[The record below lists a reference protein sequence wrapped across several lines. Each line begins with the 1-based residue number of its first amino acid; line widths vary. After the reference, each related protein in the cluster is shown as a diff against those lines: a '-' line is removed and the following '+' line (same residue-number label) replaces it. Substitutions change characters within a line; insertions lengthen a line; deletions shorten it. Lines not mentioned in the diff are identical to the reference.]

1 MIELHSHSKPCQDR
15 STKRTI
21 PNVPKRVGVSV
32 IVANNQM
39 EWWERDGGA
48 KFLKKIGLRSGQ
60 KILDFGCR
68 VGHYTIPAARV
79 VGSEGIVY
87 AVDKES
93 EALEELGR
101 KVIAHKLTNVKA
113 AKTSGQMKLPLKS
126 RLIDVVLLYDV
137 LHYFGAD
144 ERIKLYH
151 EAFRVLK
158 QSSLLSVYP
167 KHTAEDSPL
176 MELQHLR
183 SIDIE
188 REILNSGF
196 QFKRRYCG
204 IISHDNGLNK
214 GCVLNF
220 RKFVGTP

>member
-1 MIELHSHSKPCQDR
+1 MTNVSKR
-15 STKRTI
+15 AE
-21 PNVPKRVGVSV
+21 VGLVS
-32 IVANNQM
+32 ANHQM
-39 EWWERDGGA
+39 EWWEREGGS
-48 KFLKKIGLRSGQ
+48 KFLKKIGLRPRQ

-79 VGSEGIVY
+79 VASEGIVY

-101 KVIAHKLTNVKA
+101 KVTAHKLTNVKA
-113 AKTSGQMKLPLKS
+113 AKTSGQMKLPLES

-144 ERIKLYH
+144 ERMTLYN

-158 QSSLLSVYP
+158 QSGLLSVYP
-167 KHTAEDSPL
+167 KHIVEDHPL

-183 SIDIE
+183 SADIK
-188 REILNSGF
+188 REILSSGF
-196 QFKRRYCG
+196 QFERRYCG
-204 IISHDNGLNK
+204 ILSHDDGLNK

-220 RKFVGTP
+220 KKSAGTP

>member
-1 MIELHSHSKPCQDR
+1 M
-15 STKRTI
+15 
-21 PNVPKRVGVSV
+21 PNVSKRVEVSL
-32 IVANNQM
+32 ISANHQM
-39 EWWERDGGA
+39 EWWEREGGS
-48 KFLKKIGLRSGQ
+48 KFLKKIGLRPRQ

-79 VGSEGIVY
+79 VGSQGIVY

-101 KVIAHKLTNVKA
+101 KVVAHELTNVKA
-113 AKTSGQMKLPLKS
+113 AKTSGQMKLPLGS

-144 ERIKLYH
+144 ERTMLYH

-158 QSSLLSVYP
+158 QSGLLSVYP
-167 KHTAEDSPL
+167 KHIVEDHPL

-183 SIDIE
+183 SADIE
-188 REILNSGF
+188 REILSSGF
-196 QFKRRYCG
+196 QFERRYCG
-204 IISHDNGLNK
+204 IISHDDGLNK
-214 GCVLNF
+214 GCVFNF
-220 RKFVGTP
+220 RKSVGTP

>member
-1 MIELHSHSKPCQDR
+1 
-15 STKRTI
+15 
-21 PNVPKRVGVSV
+21 
-32 IVANNQM
+32 M
-39 EWWERDGGA
+39 EWWEREGGS
-48 KFLKKIGLRSGQ
+48 KFLKKIGLRPRQ

-79 VGSEGIVY
+79 VASEGIVY

-101 KVIAHKLTNVKA
+101 KVTAHKLTNVKA
-113 AKTSGQMKLPLKS
+113 AKTLGQMKLPLES

-144 ERIKLYH
+144 ERMTLYN

-158 QSSLLSVYP
+158 QSGLLSVYP
-167 KHTAEDSPL
+167 KHIVEDHPL

-183 SIDIE
+183 SADIK
-188 REILNSGF
+188 REILSSGF
-196 QFKRRYCG
+196 QFERRYCG
-204 IISHDNGLNK
+204 ILSHDDGLNK

-220 RKFVGTP
+220 KKSAGTP

>member
-1 MIELHSHSKPCQDR
+1 LAR
-15 STKRTI
+15 STKITI
-21 PNVPKRVGVSV
+21 CNVSKQVEVS
-32 IVANNQM
+32 IIIANNQM
-39 EWWERDGGA
+39 ECWEREDGS

-68 VGHYTIPAARV
+68 IGHYSIPAAKA
-79 VGSEGIVY
+79 VGNEGIVY

-93 EALEELGR
+93 EALNELSR
-101 KVIAHKLTNVKA
+101 KVTSYNLTNVRIT
-113 AKTSGQMKLPLKS
+113 KTSGQMKLPLANGI
-126 RLIDVVLLYDV
+126 IDAVLFYDV

-144 ERIKLYH
+144 ERMKLYH

-158 QSSLLSVYP
+158 HSGLLSVYP
-167 KHTAEDSPL
+167 KHTAEDNPL

-188 REILNSGF
+188 REILSSGF
-196 QFKRRYCG
+196 QFERRYCG
-204 IISHDNGLNK
+204 VISHDDRLNK

>member
-1 MIELHSHSKPCQDR
+1 LTELHSHSKPCQGR

-21 PNVPKRVGVSV
+21 PKSKRVWVSI

-39 EWWERDGGA
+39 EWWERNGGA
-48 KFLKKIGLRSGQ
+48 KFLKKIGLKSGQ
-60 KILDFGCR
+60 KILDLGCR
-68 VGHYTIPAARV
+68 IGHYTIPAAKV
-79 VGSEGIVY
+79 VGNEGIVY

-93 EALEELGR
+93 EALNELSR
-101 KVIAHKLTNVKA
+101 KITAHNLTNVRVI
-113 AKTSGQMKLPLKS
+113 KTSGQLKLPLAKGV
-126 RLIDVVLLYDV
+126 IDAVLFYDV

-144 ERIKLYH
+144 ERMKLYH

-158 QSSLLSVYP
+158 QSGLLSVYP

-176 MELQHLR
+176 MELQCLR

-188 REILNSGF
+188 REILSSGF
-196 QFKRRYCG
+196 QFERRYCG
-204 IISHDNGLNK
+204 VISHDDGLNK

-220 RKFVGTP
+220 RKIASIP

>member
-1 MIELHSHSKPCQDR
+1 M
-15 STKRTI
+15 KRTI
-21 PNVPKRVGVSV
+21 PNVPKRVKVNLVS
-32 IVANNQM
+32 ANHQM
-39 EWWERDGGA
+39 EWWERESGS

-68 VGHYTIPAARV
+68 IGHYTIPAARV

-101 KVIAHKLTNVKA
+101 KVIAHKLNNVKA
-113 AKTSGQMKLPLKS
+113 EKTSGQMKLPLTNGV
-126 RLIDVVLLYDV
+126 IDAVLFYDV

-144 ERIKLYH
+144 ERMKLYH

-158 QSSLLSVYP
+158 QSGLLSVYP
-167 KHTAEDSPL
+167 KHIAEDKPL
-176 MELQHLR
+176 MELQRLL
-183 SIDIE
+183 STDVK
-188 REILNSGF
+188 REILSSGF
-196 QFKRRYCG
+196 QFERRYCG
-204 IISHDNGLNK
+204 IISHDDGLNK